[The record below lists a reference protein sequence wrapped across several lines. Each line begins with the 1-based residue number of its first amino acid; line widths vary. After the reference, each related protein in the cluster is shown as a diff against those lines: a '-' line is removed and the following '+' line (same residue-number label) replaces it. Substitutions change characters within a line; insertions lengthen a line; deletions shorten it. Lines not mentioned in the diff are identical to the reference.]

1 MSQYRQIVKHADD
14 LNAFRLLSIFSGVD
28 YRTVINIDADK
39 FDNRLFDVFQ
49 FVIENPLNVHGITEY
64 PEVIEIGKRLIK
76 IPSDPGRCSIGQK
89 LNLQAAAREAIESG
103 KPHCD
108 LILYACAVYLQPV
121 IQATVF
127 DDEQIEVVMK
137 IIDELPVMLV
147 YPIGGFFLRGYI
159 EYVKLNS
166 QHSET
171 PPLMK
176 KLEQEPK
183 ISSKTSMS
191 STPSN
196 SSQEATLP
204 SSTAL

>member
-1 MSQYRQIVKHADD
+1 MSQYRQIVKHGDD

-49 FVIENPLNVHGITEY
+49 FVVENPLDVHSINEY

-108 LILYACAVYLQPV
+108 LILYACAVYLQPL

-127 DDEQIEVVMK
+127 DDEQLESVMK
-137 IIDELPVMLV
+137 IIDELPVTVV

-159 EYVKLNS
+159 EYVKLNNP
-166 QHSET
+166 HSEIR
-171 PPLMK
+171 PLMK
-176 KLEQEPK
+176 KSEPEPK
-183 ISSKTSMS
+183 NYSETSTSSI
-191 STPSN
+191 PSN
-196 SSQEATLP
+196 NSQEETQQSL
-204 SSTAL
+204 TAL